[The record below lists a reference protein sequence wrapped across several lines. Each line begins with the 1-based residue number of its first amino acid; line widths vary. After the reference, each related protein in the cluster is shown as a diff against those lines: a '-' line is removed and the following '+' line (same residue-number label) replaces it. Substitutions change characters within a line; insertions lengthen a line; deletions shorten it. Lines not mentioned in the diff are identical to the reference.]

1 MSGTNCAL
9 DYERQSNHV
18 DGTKT
23 VLGIYDRNSG
33 RLTEDTAIRRF
44 AGGDDAVTLF
54 VSHEKYSR
62 KLFTAFGTV
71 NKRKAH
77 AQFLQIIIDM
87 RQLTSENDIFFY
99 EETWDSNIK

>member
-33 RLTEDTAIRRF
+33 RLTEGTAIRRF

-71 NKRKAH
+71 NKRKACVWH
-77 AQFLQIIIDM
+77 CQQEKSAC
-87 RQLTSENDIFFY
+87 TIF
-99 EETWDSNIK
+99 TNNN